1 MKSFWKSKK
10 FWSAIVAAIVGFTGE
25 YGLNLPPEVIWAV
38 LGPIIAYIIGQGV
51 ADSGIYRAQAER
63 NWGVPITSTFSTA
76 PEMKPTREPKDEE
89 VPPISDATRLFEQEW
104 RKSYILTNPADPAQV
119 EADYLGHYEAVLEL
133 AKKMFE
139 EQKGY
144 YPENDIEDPCR
155 TGDYSYPSKW
165 LYHSQRELQIRRDMV
180 EAVKKNP
187 LLKYQ
192 IGGLGYLLWGTPWN
206 EMPQWV
212 RLSLMRHVEKE

>member
-51 ADSGIYRAQAER
+51 ADSGIYKAQAER

-89 VPPISDATRLFEQEW
+89 VPTPGGATARFQAAW
-104 RKSYILTNPADPAQV
+104 NSSYVLTNPDNPAQV
-119 EADYLGHYEAVLEL
+119 EADYIGHYENVLEL

-139 EQKGY
+139 EKRGY
-144 YPENDIEDPCR
+144 YPEQGVEDPCH
-155 TGDYSYPSKW
+155 TGDHSYENVWLWKSQQELETRKW
-165 LYHSQRELQIRRDMV
+165 KVIVAKSDPMYKWQID
-180 EAVKKNP
+180 
-187 LLKYQ
+187 
-192 IGGLGYLLWGTPWN
+192 GLGYLLWGTPWN
-206 EMPQWV
+206 EMPAWA
-212 RLSLMRHVEKE
+212 RLNMLRHVQNE